1 MKIIK
6 DSKPNGVSHWQEE
19 MEGAEGI
26 PTSMWCNID
35 LSYVTDMDELCIIL
49 GDNLEM
55 YRLDYLDEEE
65 VETQGE
71 SGLFGGWYIKRF
83 ICRPNKWPYK
93 RRLTI
98 MNCARGAI
106 DTNGR
111 SIEPY
116 ETKEE
121 ALRALENESVR
132 WSIDT
137 SKLDE
142 RDSHARYIAILSLF
156 DVLDEI
162 EDKKKLS

>member
-1 MKIIK
+1 
-6 DSKPNGVSHWQEE
+6 
-19 MEGAEGI
+19 
-26 PTSMWCNID
+26 
-35 LSYVTDMDELCIIL
+35 
-49 GDNLEM
+49 
-55 YRLDYLDEEE
+55 
-65 VETQGE
+65 
-71 SGLFGGWYIKRF
+71 
-83 ICRPNKWPYK
+83 
-93 RRLTI
+93 